1 VIDEFHFDNEQA
13 SGLVEGD
20 AYVMNLAAGSTLCVA
35 ISFFRYVL
43 VVFLLPSP
51 SI

>member
-20 AYVMNLAAGSTLCVA
+20 AYVMNLAAGSTRCVA

-43 VVFLLPSP
+43 VVNLLPSP

>member
-1 VIDEFHFDNEQA
+1 MIDEFHFDNQQA

-20 AYVMNLAAGSTLCVA
+20 AYVNLAAGSTRCVA

-43 VVFLLPSP
+43 VVILLPSP